1 MVKCQRDFTMVQ
13 WPIGRERKQNPQP
26 ESWLAACGN
35 KWPLWRQWED
45 KMKKKMLSLLLCGCL
60 AASVLAGCGKA
71 SEEEVVTNTDAEDAA
86 EEAAADAE
94 DTEEAADA
102 AEDTAEAASDME
114 YVLEKGTLL
123 VGITNFEPMDYMD
136 ENGEWIGF
144 DADLANAFAESLG
157 IEAEFVEIEWD
168 SKIMELDSSAIDCV
182 WNGMTL
188 TDEVTSSMECT
199 DAYLHNAQVVVVPAD
214 VAEDYQDVE
223 SLSGLTFA
231 VEAGSAGEAEVSAL
245 GLDYIPVSAQSDA
258 LLEVASGTSDAAVID
273 LLMAAAMIGEGTGYD
288 NLTYTVSLNNEE
300 YGVGFRKGSD
310 LTAALNDFFAAA
322 YEDGTMQE
330 TAEKYGVQAALIGA
344 DAAAAEE

>member
-26 ESWLAACGN
+26 EPWLAARGN
-35 KWPLWRQWED
+35 KRPLWRQWED
-45 KMKKKMLSLLLCGCL
+45 KMKKKMLSLVLCGCL
-60 AASVLAGCGKA
+60 AASALAGCGKA

>member
-26 ESWLAACGN
+26 EPWLAARGN
-35 KWPLWRQWED
+35 KRPLWRQWED

-60 AASVLAGCGKA
+60 AASALAGCGKA
-71 SEEEVVTNTDAEDAA
+71 SEEEVVTNT
-86 EEAAADAE
+86 DAE

-102 AEDTAEAASDME
+102 AEDTAEAASDMK

-322 YEDGTMQE
+322 YEDGTMQA